1 MHGGD
6 IYRNHVTL
14 DFSVN
19 INPLGIPDSVKK
31 AMLEAVEQCTCYPDI
46 RCAGLIKAIG
56 SMTGALEDQI
66 LCGSG
71 ASELFLAI
79 IHGLKPKK
87 IVIPVPSF
95 YGYEKAALAC
105 HADIVWYEMKKEN
118 GFCLDNTFLEHIPED
133 TDLLFLANPNNPVGN
148 LLKPNFLEQLIRT
161 CMKKKITVVLD
172 ECFIEFTETGTQDSF
187 LLRAE
192 EFPNLIVVRAFTK
205 IFAIPGVRLGYLV
218 CGNKKWHQDIARQL
232 PEWNLSVF
240 AQMAGAAAAREMN
253 YLERTIR
260 HVKTDRKYLSEEL
273 KKMGISVFPSTANYM
288 MFYTEHLLFDQLL
301 KKGILIRDCSN
312 FRGLSNGY
320 YRIAVKNRR
329 ENTELIQA
337 IGQII
342 QKESRKCDGK
352 DLIL

>member
-1 MHGGD
+1 
-6 IYRNHVTL
+6 
-14 DFSVN
+14 
-19 INPLGIPDSVKK
+19 
-31 AMLEAVEQCTCYPDI
+31 
-46 RCAGLIKAIG
+46 
-56 SMTGALEDQI
+56 
-66 LCGSG
+66 
-71 ASELFLAI
+71 
-79 IHGLKPKK
+79 
-87 IVIPVPSF
+87 
-95 YGYEKAALAC
+95 
-105 HADIVWYEMKKEN
+105 
-118 GFCLDNTFLEHIPED
+118 
-133 TDLLFLANPNNPVGN
+133 
-148 LLKPNFLEQLIRT
+148 
-161 CMKKKITVVLD
+161 MKKKITVVLD

-240 AQMAGAAAAREMN
+240 AQIAGAAAAREMN

-260 HVKTDRKYLSEEL
+260 HVKTERKYLSEEL

-301 KKGILIRDCSN
+301 KKGILIRDCGN